1 MLMKIQRERL
11 HTAAVR
17 AIRQM
22 IGEGAIGPALPSER
36 TLSTQLGI
44 SRPVLREAL
53 AELENAGELV
63 WRGKRRC
70 LAADR
75 KRRKPRPAR
84 ICLLCRHGWEVDGNE
99 TVMLREHAAHSLGHD
114 GLDIEVAAAP
124 ACFGPNPARLLQQ
137 ITEARPRTLWVLF
150 RSTPQIQS
158 WFLESGL
165 PVLVLG
171 GCHPGIDL
179 PNLDT
184 DYFGV
189 CRHAA
194 GLLIARGRTGVA
206 IIKTET
212 DLPGDRRSLAGFT
225 QGWTLTGGR
234 KAPVLVTHNRET
246 GSICRAVDRLTA
258 RRDAPG
264 VWLVFGARTYLT
276 VAARL
281 AEHRLRVGRDIHLLC
296 RDSDPYFELIVPTV
310 AHYRR
315 DSTRL
320 KRRFLQSIR
329 AFRDGAAPPA
339 SHQPIPAEFVDGD
352 SLGKG

>member
-1 MLMKIQRERL
+1 MKIQRESL

-17 AIRQM
+17 VIRQL
-22 IGEGAIGPALPSER
+22 IGERAIGPALPSER

-53 AELENAGELV
+53 AELESAGELV
-63 WRGKRRC
+63 WRGNRRC
-70 LAADR
+70 PAADA
-75 KRRKPRPAR
+75 KRRKPRPGR
-84 ICLLCRHGWEVDGNE
+84 ICLLCRHDGEVDGNE
-99 TVMLREHAAHSLGHD
+99 MVMLREHAAHSLGHD
-114 GLDIEVAAAP
+114 GLDIGVAAAP

-137 ITEARPRTLWVLF
+137 ITEARPHTLWVLF

-184 DYFGV
+184 DFFGV

-194 GLLIARGRTGVA
+194 GLLIARGHTGVA

-212 DLPGDRRSLAGFT
+212 DLPGDRKSLAGFT
-225 QGWTLTGGR
+225 RGWTLTDGR

-246 GSICRAVDRLTA
+246 GSICRVVDRLTA
-258 RRDAPG
+258 RPDAPG
-264 VWLVFGARTYLT
+264 VWLVFGARTYFT
-276 VAARL
+276 VAAKL

-296 RDSDPYFELIVPTV
+296 RDSDPYFEFIVPTV

-315 DSTRL
+315 DATRIR
-320 KRRFLQSIR
+320 RRFMQFIQ
-329 AFRDGAAPPA
+329 AFQNGETTKRF
-339 SHQPIPAEFVDGD
+339 HYEIPAEFVNGD
-352 SLGKG
+352 SLAKA